1 MHQNRTEILRPVL
14 NVVLICKGENI
25 IRWTE
30 VIMWGWGPEVVL
42 DQVHL
47 QEQNK
52 PRNSAQCAADS
63 PWVEARLIGAFRT
76 TSSLHLDVFAANN
89 VTKKTSE
96 TWSSSQYYKEHKVK
110 LTRCKKDQ

>member
-1 MHQNRTEILRPVL
+1 MHQTRPELLRPVL

-30 VIMWGWGPEVVL
+30 VIMWGWGPEV
-42 DQVHL
+42 
-47 QEQNK
+47 EQNK

-96 TWSSSQYYKEHKVK
+96 TWSSSQNYKEHKVK

>member
-1 MHQNRTEILRPVL
+1 MGRSYNVGLGARGVPV
-14 NVVLICKGENI
+14 
-25 IRWTE
+25 
-30 VIMWGWGPEVVL
+30 

-52 PRNSAQCAADS
+52 PRNSAQCASYS

-89 VTKKTSE
+89 VTEKFQK
-96 TWSSSQYYKEHKVK
+96 
-110 LTRCKKDQ
+110 

>member
-1 MHQNRTEILRPVL
+1 MDRGY
-14 NVVLICKGENI
+14 NVGLGA
-25 IRWTE
+25 R
-30 VIMWGWGPEVVL
+30 GGPGPLV
-42 DQVHL
+42 QL

-52 PRNSAQCAADS
+52 PRNSAQCASDS